1 MIDRLLEIS
10 LSVKERDTH
19 EAQSEV
25 AGRLGM
31 IACQSTQPS
40 GRDRQRLVEGEFG
53 RKIGHGVG
61 CQRWSIQGT
70 PSGCVGQIGI
80 ESAQYRSNPISKTRL
95 LQADSQFVGGDLS
108 QYGHGVVVEVLPA
121 SR

>member
-1 MIDRLLEIS
+1 MVDRLLEIS

-61 CQRWSIQGT
+61 CQSWSIQGT

-80 ESAQYRSNPISKTRL
+80 ESAQHRPDSISESGL
-95 LQADSQFVGGDLS
+95 LKPHSQFVGGDLS
-108 QYGHGVVVEVLPA
+108 
-121 SR
+121 